1 MASNSAYSKSPGKSM
16 KSLKGSLNKT
26 PNINTIKNM
35 SRQEKIELLNQ
46 LNNGSPS
53 KSKSPTKGLGGT
65 TKKARPSSGMSSQ
78 GGFTTP
84 ARKKDPT
91 KMRPMSAS
99 TPAILPLKFNA
110 NGPGPAPAPGPKQ
123 EPMTLTA
130 LVNLKDRLSS

>member
-1 MASNSAYSKSPGKSM
+1 M

-46 LNNGSPS
+46 LNNASPS
-53 KSKSPTKGLGGT
+53 PKKLIGGT
-65 TKKARPSSGMSSQ
+65 AKKAGRASSNASSQ

-84 ARKKDPT
+84 ARKKDAT

-99 TPAILPLKFNA
+99 TPAIQPLKFNA
-110 NGPGPAPAPGPKQ
+110 NGPGPVPAPGPKQ
-123 EPMTLTA
+123 EPMSLNS
-130 LVNLKDRLSS
+130 LVNLKDRLSSSQVIEYLKKLISV

>member
-46 LNNGSPS
+46 LNNASPS
-53 KSKSPTKGLGGT
+53 KSPKKILGGT
-65 TKKARPSSGMSSQ
+65 TKKAGRATSNASSQ

-99 TPAILPLKFNA
+99 TPAIQPLKFNA
-110 NGPGPAPAPGPKQ
+110 NGPGPVPAPGPKQ

-130 LVNLKDRLSS
+130 LVNLRDRLSS